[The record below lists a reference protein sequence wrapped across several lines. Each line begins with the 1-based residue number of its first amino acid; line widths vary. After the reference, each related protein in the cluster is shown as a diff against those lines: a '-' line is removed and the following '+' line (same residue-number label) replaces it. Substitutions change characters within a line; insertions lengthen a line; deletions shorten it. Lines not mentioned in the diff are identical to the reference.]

1 MFSEL
6 KSVGLFGIDSYM
18 IEVEADI
25 SSGLPAF
32 DIVGL
37 PDTAVKES
45 RDRVRAALKNCGC
58 KFPLGRITINL
69 APADLKKEGSIYDLP
84 VLIAI
89 LKASG
94 QLDADVNDSVF
105 IGEVSLDGR
114 LRPVGGV
121 LAITITAL
129 KNGIKNV
136 FVPEENTAE
145 AAIISGISVYGINNV
160 RQLIS
165 HLCGEEMLS
174 PAPVT
179 EIGAQTVSDALDFSD
194 VKGQLA
200 AKKALEV
207 AAAGGHNVL
216 LIGPPGSGKSMLAKR
231 LPTILPEMTF
241 EESVETTKIH
251 SIAGK
256 LDKNNPFVR
265 TRPFRSPHHTVSPAG
280 ITGGGSVPKPGEISL
295 AHNGILFL
303 DELPEFR
310 RDVIEALRQPLE
322 DGKVTISRVAGT
334 LTYPSSVMLVAA
346 MNPCPCGYF
355 GHPTRECICSP
366 KAVHNYL
373 SKISGPM
380 LDRID
385 IHIEVPPVNYDE
397 LNSTVREETS
407 AEIRARVNRARD
419 IQTERYRG
427 TDVSCNARLT
437 PSMLKK
443 YCVMEDKASG
453 YLKMAFEK
461 LGMSA
466 RAYDR
471 ILKIARTVADL
482 DGSEIIKR
490 EHIFSSISFRT
501 LDKKYW
507 SE

>member
-25 SSGLPAF
+25 SSGLPSF

-37 PDTAVKES
+37 PDAAVKES
-45 RDRVRAALKNCGC
+45 RDRVRAALKNCGY
-58 KFPLGRITINL
+58 KFPIGRITINL

-94 QLDADVNDSVF
+94 QLDADISDSVF

-114 LRPVGGV
+114 LRSVGGA
-121 LAITITAL
+121 LAIAITAF
-129 KNGIKNV
+129 KNGIKNI
-136 FVPEENTAE
+136 FVPEENAAE
-145 AAIISGISVYGINNV
+145 AAIIDGISVYAINNIK
-160 RQLIS
+160 QLIL
-165 HLCGEEMLS
+165 HLCGDEKLS
-174 PAPVT
+174 PVPLT
-179 EIGAQTVSDALDFSD
+179 EVKASDAANALDFSD

-216 LIGPPGSGKSMLAKR
+216 LIGPPGTGKSMLAKR

-241 EESVETTKIH
+241 EESVETTKIY
-251 SIAGK
+251 SVAGL
-256 LDKNNPFVR
+256 LDKSAPFICS
-265 TRPFRSPHHTVSPAG
+265 RPFRSPHHTVSPAG
-280 ITGGGSVPKPGEISL
+280 ITGGGSIPKPGEISL
-295 AHNGILFL
+295 AHNGVLFL

-310 RDVIEALRQPLE
+310 RDVIESLRQPLE

-334 LTYPSSVMLVAA
+334 LTYPSSIMLVAA
-346 MNPCPCGYF
+346 MNPCPCGYY

-366 KAVHNYL
+366 KAVRNYL

-385 IHIEVPPVNYDE
+385 IHIEVPPVNYAD
-397 LNSTVREETS
+397 LNSVGREETS
-407 AEIRARVNRARD
+407 AEIRARVNRARKM
-419 IQTERYRG
+419 QHERYRG
-427 TDVSCNARLT
+427 TEVTCNARLT
-437 PSMLKK
+437 PALLKK
-443 YCVMEDKASG
+443 YCAMDEKASG
-453 YLKMAFEK
+453 YLQLAFDK

-466 RAYDR
+466 RSYDR

-482 DGSEIIKR
+482 EGSEIIKR
-490 EHIFSSISFRT
+490 EHIFSAISFRT

-507 SE
+507 ME

>member
-45 RDRVRAALKNCGC
+45 RDRVRAALKNCGF

-121 LAITITAL
+121 LAIAITAL

-165 HLCGEEMLS
+165 HLRGEEMLS

-397 LNSTVREETS
+397 LNSTGREETS

>member
-121 LAITITAL
+121 LAIAITAL

-397 LNSTVREETS
+397 LNSTGREETS

-427 TDVSCNARLT
+427 TGVSCNARLT

>member
-58 KFPLGRITINL
+58 KFPLGRITIHL